1 MYCNKCGNFLL
12 SDETTCNK
20 CGCIVSEFDRQQARV
35 EEEKNSVSEIIAV
48 DEHAYGIEDD
58 GSEYAK
64 PVLRGRKKA
73 VAIFLGLSIAEIIL
87 FAVYAFFV
95 VFARETFMVS
105 IITALIYAV
114 PLAWMIP
121 LTSAVN
127 DKLRRNIPIG
137 IGLKICALL
146 FVNIIGGIIL
156 LTIKN

>member
-1 MYCNKCGNFLL
+1 M
-12 SDETTCNK
+12 
-20 CGCIVSEFDRQQARV
+20 
-35 EEEKNSVSEIIAV
+35 
-48 DEHAYGIEDD
+48 
-58 GSEYAK
+58 
-64 PVLRGRKKA
+64 LRGRKKA
-73 VAIFLGLSIAEIIL
+73 VAIFLGLSIAAIIL